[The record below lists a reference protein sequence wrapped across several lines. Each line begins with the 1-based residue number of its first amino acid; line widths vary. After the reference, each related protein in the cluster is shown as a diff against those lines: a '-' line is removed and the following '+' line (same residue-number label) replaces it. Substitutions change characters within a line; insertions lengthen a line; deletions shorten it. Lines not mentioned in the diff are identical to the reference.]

1 MIEIEEIIKKVWPRV
16 KKKHLFPNLPLPT
29 MIDGGDNCALE
40 IKSKQLSISN
50 AFYEKLKD
58 TMDGEDIVEA
68 VLDHGITHYMYC
80 PWDFH
85 THLTLY
91 NEAKKVVRKKEQ
103 AQRATTYFMDVVT
116 DTYCVKE
123 KDTKIAQLY
132 KNLPKNG
139 VYEVIT
145 SLYEKIWGENLDS
158 GGHEEIVNRLSR
170 IPYLERKRWRESIK
184 KFTKIIQDILVE
196 ELENEQQSSQREP
209 NPLGE
214 HSLDNYSL
222 EEIDRG
228 LREFAASVADL
239 QEFNETVEDLREE
252 LETRGYGTGGMGRGK
267 ANPIDANLLY
277 YMKLAENYT
286 LPIRKLPIEKR
297 GYLHPH
303 AHVPWEIGKPFA
315 DIDLWTSFGKII
327 PGITQIWTK
336 REGETHG
343 EFEGT
348 PDCLIVIDSSGSMI
362 NPRERLSYAV
372 LGAACACNAYLKL
385 ASRAA
390 VYNFSDALRG
400 NKIVLDF
407 TYEKEQVYQAVC
419 RYFGGGTALDLAD
432 IMYLLSRADK
442 ADIFIITDMQ
452 ITNLEKLIDFF
463 NTIENRVT
471 AVHLGHNV
479 HSARFK
485 DGTAKKKNIS
495 LFNVK
500 NKEDIPKIVLGQLR
514 EYLTSPSP
522 WR

>member
-1 MIEIEEIIKKVWPRV
+1 MEIEEIIKKVWPRV
-16 KKKHLFPNLPLPT
+16 KKKHLFPHLPLPL
-29 MIDGGDNCALE
+29 MIEGGDECALE

-50 AFYEKLKD
+50 AFYEKIKD
-58 TMDGEDIVEA
+58 KMDGEEIVEA
-68 VLDHGITHYMYC
+68 ILDHGITHYMYC

-91 NEAKKVVRKKEQ
+91 NEAKKVVRNKEQ

-123 KDTKIAQLY
+123 KDTKIATLY

-139 VYEVIT
+139 MYEVLT
-145 SLYEKIWGENLDS
+145 SLYEKIWGEDLGS

-170 IPYLERKRWRESIK
+170 IPYLERKRWKESIK
-184 KFTKIIQDILVE
+184 KFTKVIQNILE
-196 ELENEQQSSQREP
+196 KELENERRSSKSEP
-209 NPLGE
+209 NPMGE
-214 HSLDNYSL
+214 HSLENYSL

-228 LREFAASVADL
+228 LREFASAVDDL
-239 QEFNETVEDLREE
+239 QEFKETVEDLREE
-252 LETRGYGTGGMGRGK
+252 LEERGYNNGGMGRGR

-277 YMKLAENYT
+277 YMKLAESYI

-303 AHVPWEIGKPFA
+303 AHIPWEIGKPFA
-315 DIDLWTSFGKII
+315 DIDVWTSFGKII

-385 ASRAA
+385 ESKAA
-390 VYNFSDALRG
+390 VYNFSDALKG
-400 NKIVLDF
+400 NKIVLEF
-407 TYEKEQVYQAVC
+407 NFEKEQIYQAIC
-419 RYFGGGTALDLAD
+419 RY
-432 IMYLLSRADK
+432 LSK
-442 ADIFIITDMQ
+442 ASTC
-452 ITNLEKLIDFF
+452 
-463 NTIENRVT
+463 
-471 AVHLGHNV
+471 G
-479 HSARFK
+479 ARCSHER
-485 DGTAKKKNIS
+485 D
-495 LFNVK
+495 
-500 NKEDIPKIVLGQLR
+500 
-514 EYLTSPSP
+514 
-522 WR
+522 

>member
-1 MIEIEEIIKKVWPRV
+1 MAEIEEIIKKVWPRV
-16 KKKHLFPNLPLPT
+16 KKKHLFPQLPLPT
-29 MIDGGDNCALE
+29 MIEGGDGVALE

-58 TMDGEDIVEA
+58 KMDGEELVEA

-91 NEAKKVVRKKEQ
+91 NEAKKVVRQKEH

-123 KDTKIAQLY
+123 KNTKIATLY

-139 VYEVIT
+139 MYEVLT
-145 SLYEKIWGENLDS
+145 SLYEKIWGENLGG
-158 GGHEEIVNRLSR
+158 GGHEELVNRLSR

-184 KFTKIIQDILVE
+184 KFTKVIQYILE
-196 ELENEQQSSQREP
+196 EEVENEQRSSRREP

-214 HSLDNYSL
+214 HSLNNYSL

-228 LREFAASVADL
+228 LREFATAVDDL
-239 QEFNETVEDLREE
+239 QEFKETVEDLREE
-252 LETRGYGTGGMGRGK
+252 LEEKGYGTGGMGRGK

-277 YMKLAENYT
+277 YMKLADSYT

-303 AHVPWEIGKPFA
+303 AHIPWEIGKPFA
-315 DIDLWTSFGKII
+315 DIDVWTSFGKII

-385 ASRAA
+385 ESKAA
-390 VYNFSDALRG
+390 VYNFSDASRG
-400 NKIVLDF
+400 NKMVLDF
-407 TYEKEQVYQAVC
+407 NGEKEQIYQAIC
-419 RYFGGGTALDLAD
+419 RYFGGGTALDLDD
-432 IMYLLSRADK
+432 ITYLLSRANNP
-442 ADIFIITDMQ
+442 DIFIITDMQ
-452 ITNLEKLIDFF
+452 ITNLEKLIEFF
-463 NTIENRVT
+463 NQIENRVT

-479 HSARFK
+479 HTARFK
-485 DGTAKKKNIS
+485 DGTEKKGNIS

-500 NKEDIPKIVLGQLR
+500 NKEDIPKIVLGKVK
-514 EYLTSPSP
+514 EYLTSPSK